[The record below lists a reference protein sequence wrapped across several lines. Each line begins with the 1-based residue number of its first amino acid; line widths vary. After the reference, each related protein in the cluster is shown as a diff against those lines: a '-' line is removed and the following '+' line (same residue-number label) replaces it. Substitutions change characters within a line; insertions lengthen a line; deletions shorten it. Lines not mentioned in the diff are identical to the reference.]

1 MTLTLNPPY
10 RNCPKICLGSV
21 GDSGGGNG
29 GVVRIPTVSLQLHHP
44 PDRSAAGL
52 LPNNV
57 TSPRGGAEGGGGGG
71 VGGGY
76 SSGRDG

>member
-1 MTLTLNPPY
+1 MVVWCEFLQFLSSFTIHLTEA
-10 RNCPKICLGSV
+10 GSA
-21 GDSGGGNG
+21 S
-29 GVVRIPTVSLQLHHP
+29 
-44 PDRSAAGL
+44 GL

-57 TSPRGGAEGGGGGG
+57 TSRRGGAEGGGGGG